1 MGPAIVIP
9 FAAQSNLPSLPLY
22 PECRPCTRPTTQIL
36 IELFTPIQRHEVQRE
51 ADCQRGEQPE
61 PLILVTTLTPLQRKI
76 VQLLGLKP
84 ADYGR

>member
-1 MGPAIVIP
+1 MRAG
-9 FAAQSNLPSLPLY
+9 
-22 PECRPCTRPTTQIL
+22 RGTRPTTQIL

-51 ADCQRGEQPE
+51 ADCPHGADCPNGEEPE
-61 PLILVTTLTPLQRKI
+61 LLILVTTLTPLQRKI